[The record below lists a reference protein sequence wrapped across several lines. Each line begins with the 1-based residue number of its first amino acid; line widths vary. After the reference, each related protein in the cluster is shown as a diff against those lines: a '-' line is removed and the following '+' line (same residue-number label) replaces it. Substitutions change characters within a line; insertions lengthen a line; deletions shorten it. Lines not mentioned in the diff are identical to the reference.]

1 MTKACFEAHLIG
13 MALQARQPD
22 PGPSLGNG
30 QWAKEL
36 LTELLPTFKWKNPK
50 AAATKSTTNAIA
62 FVNVPVLRDDGT
74 PEAEQHRFICDFLHV
89 ESSTLTHEQM
99 VRFQHMGSHHRDA
112 MRLHKDELRCKA
124 RSSGAGAASSSTS
137 LAVAGPMLGGTGGG
151 AHVGGDTIPPGVR
164 HMASL
169 IEVDGKPQG
178 QGARSW
184 LAPFGGPVAA
194 FFIFGGP
201 PEVTEYIWHTKST
214 RMDSSLIEHRPAV
227 ARQSSDTCT
236 HGHSYLDTFGPGP
249 LYAPCPNRPCK
260 SKSARACAHASCRRC
275 SKRLYQR
282 VLFCKGSSG
291 KWGTAASATSGPRPN
306 CTRECGGAGVCA
318 PHCQGLANLSRG
330 VADLHC
336 CAARIVIEVT
346 AALLSRGKVRTAW
359 GGVVSRS
366 PSLRGR
372 CLGPHRPHRR
382 GRRPPPSA
390 SHGAAFGSP
399 SP

>member
-1 MTKACFEAHLIG
+1 MSWKPATQQKERFLRLCRHYVVAAPGSPTMTKACFEAHLIG

-36 LTELLPTFKWKNPK
+36 LTELLPTFKWTHPK

-124 RSSGAGAASSSTS
+124 RSSGAGAAASSTS

-151 AHVGGDTIPPGVR
+151 ARMGGGDAIPSGVR

-249 LYAPCPNRPCK
+249 LYAPCPNRQCA

-282 VLFCKGSSG
+282 VLFCK
-291 KWGTAASATSGPRPN
+291 
-306 CTRECGGAGVCA
+306 
-318 PHCQGLANLSRG
+318 
-330 VADLHC
+330 
-336 CAARIVIEVT
+336 
-346 AALLSRGKVRTAW
+346 VR
-359 GGVVSRS
+359 VRDRFRVRVS
-366 PSLRGR
+366 
-372 CLGPHRPHRR
+372 
-382 GRRPPPSA
+382 
-390 SHGAAFGSP
+390 
-399 SP
+399 

>member
-1 MTKACFEAHLIG
+1 MWPNGKPATQQKERFLRLCRHYVVAAPGSPTMTKACFEAHLIG

-89 ESSTLTHEQM
+89 ESSMLTHEQM

-151 AHVGGDTIPPGVR
+151 ARVGGDAIPPGVR

-169 IEVDGKPQG
+169 IEADGKPQG

-227 ARQSSDTCT
+227 ARQSGDTCT

-249 LYAPCPNRPCK
+249 LYAPCPNRPCA

-282 VLFCKGSSG
+282 VLFCKVRVRVRVRVTPNPNHAPPSSF
-291 KWGTAASATSGPRPN
+291 SPRP
-306 CTRECGGAGVCA
+306 R
-318 PHCQGLANLSRG
+318 
-330 VADLHC
+330 
-336 CAARIVIEVT
+336 AAVEQ
-346 AALLSRGKVRTAW
+346 
-359 GGVVSRS
+359 
-366 PSLRGR
+366 
-372 CLGPHRPHRR
+372 
-382 GRRPPPSA
+382 
-390 SHGAAFGSP
+390 
-399 SP
+399 